1 MHKIKHEPIFSR
13 SLYLHHY
20 ITIQSTKE
28 ELQQLD
34 IKTRKLQTASGSL
47 YVNSNLDILYSNRKV
62 ADSGFNS
69 IVNTL
74 WCCGVVVITTTQV
87 HSTKP
92 KLWFCACSNT
102 TCGVSEICSGEN
114 LSQWSWLE
122 IKVNAFRQS
131 NIPKNN
137 SSYVA

>member
-20 ITIQSTKE
+20 ITIQSTE

-62 ADSGFNS
+62 ADRGFNS

-74 WCCGVVVITTTQV
+74 RRCGVVVITTTQV

-92 KLWFCACSNT
+92 KLGFCANSNT

-114 LSQWSWLE
+114 LWQWSWLE
-122 IKVNAFRQS
+122 IRLNAFRQS

-137 SSYVA
+137 SWYVE